1 MNDSL
6 LIQQYR
12 KKKSLWHNNYL
23 CYKNCYF
30 CQQKRERTNNMSH
43 LATLINDLAL
53 ILICAGVMTL
63 LFKKLKQPLVLGYV
77 VAGFL
82 ASPHM
87 PYTPSVMDTAN
98 IQTWADIGVI
108 FLLFA
113 LGLEFSFKKIV
124 KVGGAAIIAACTI
137 IFCMILL
144 GITVGTGFGWQRM
157 DSIFLGGMIAMSST
171 TIIYKAFD
179 DLGMRKK
186 QFTGLVLSVLILE
199 DILAIVLMVM
209 LSTMAVRHN
218 FEGSEMLESIGKLLF
233 FLILWFVV
241 GIYLIPELLKRC
253 RKLMSEET
261 LLIVSL
267 GLCFGMVVM
276 AARTGFSAAF
286 GAFIMGSILAETVE
300 AESIERLVKPV
311 KDLFGAVFFVSVGM
325 MVDPAMIV
333 EYALPIIVITLAVIF
348 GQSLF
353 GTLGVL
359 LAGQPLKTAMQCG
372 FSLTQIGEFAFI
384 IASLGVSL
392 HVTSDFLYPIVV
404 AVSVITTFLTPYM
417 IRFAEPASNF
427 VDTHLPVKWKNFL
440 LHYSSGSQTMN
451 HESLWKK
458 LILALT
464 RITIV
469 YSIVSIAVVALAF
482 RFLVPL
488 FLEHIPGIWGR
499 LLAAVVIILFISPF
513 LRAIMIKKNH
523 SAEFVT
529 LWNDSRGNRAP
540 LVATIVIRI
549 LIAVSFVMFV
559 IAGLFKV
566 SVGLLLGVAVLLVTM
581 MILSRQLKKQ
591 SIMIER
597 KFFQNL
603 RYRDMRAE
611 YMGEKKPEYA
621 GRLLSRDLHL
631 TDFEVPGE
639 SAWAGKTLAEL
650 NFGKKYGIHVV
661 SILRGRKRINIPGA
675 SVRLFPEDKI
685 QVIGTDE
692 ELNQF
697 SSEMEKAA
705 ILETDV
711 VEKSEMILRQFRVD
725 AHSIFL
731 GKTMRESG
739 IREQYHCLIVGVE
752 RGEETLHA
760 PDPHEPFMED
770 DVVWI
775 VGENADVYKLVGQK
789 NENVDME

>member
-1 MNDSL
+1 
-6 LIQQYR
+6 
-12 KKKSLWHNNYL
+12 
-23 CYKNCYF
+23 
-30 CQQKRERTNNMSH
+30 MSH

-333 EYALPIIVITLAVIF
+333 EYALPIIVITLAVIL

-458 LILALT
+458 FILALT

-650 NFGKKYGIHVV
+650 NFGKKYGIHVA

-692 ELNQF
+692 ELNRF

>member
-1 MNDSL
+1 
-6 LIQQYR
+6 
-12 KKKSLWHNNYL
+12 
-23 CYKNCYF
+23 
-30 CQQKRERTNNMSH
+30 MSH

-53 ILICAGVMTL
+53 ILICAGIMTL

-276 AARTGFSAAF
+276 AAHTGFSAAF

-333 EYALPIIVITLAVIF
+333 EYALPIIVITLAVIL

-427 VDTHLPVKWKNFL
+427 VDTHLPAKWKNFL

-458 LILALT
+458 FILALT

-488 FLEHIPGIWGR
+488 LLEHIPGIWGK
-499 LLAAVVIILFISPF
+499 LLAAFLTILFIAPF

-529 LWNDSRGNRAP
+529 LWKDSRGNRAP

-559 IAGLFKV
+559 IAGLFEV

-631 TDFEVPGE
+631 ADFEIPGE
-639 SAWAGKTLAEL
+639 SVWALSL
-650 NFGKKYGIHVV
+650 IH
-661 SILRGRKRINIPGA
+661 I
-675 SVRLFPEDKI
+675 
-685 QVIGTDE
+685 
-692 ELNQF
+692 
-697 SSEMEKAA
+697 SEP
-705 ILETDV
+705 T
-711 VEKSEMILRQFRVD
+711 R
-725 AHSIFL
+725 H
-731 GKTMRESG
+731 
-739 IREQYHCLIVGVE
+739 
-752 RGEETLHA
+752 
-760 PDPHEPFMED
+760 
-770 DVVWI
+770 
-775 VGENADVYKLVGQK
+775 
-789 NENVDME
+789 

>member
-1 MNDSL
+1 
-6 LIQQYR
+6 
-12 KKKSLWHNNYL
+12 
-23 CYKNCYF
+23 
-30 CQQKRERTNNMSH
+30 MSH
-43 LATLINDLAL
+43 LAPLIADLAL
-53 ILICAGVMTL
+53 ILICAGIMTL

-87 PYTPSVMDTAN
+87 AYTPSVMDTAN

-144 GITVGTGFGWQRM
+144 GVTVGTGFGWKRM
-157 DSIFLGGMIAMSST
+157 DCIFLGGMIAMSST

-209 LSTMAVRHN
+209 LSTMAVSHN
-218 FEGSEMLESIGKLLF
+218 FEGTEMLGSIAKLLF

-241 GIYLIPELLKRC
+241 GIYLIPGLLKRC

-276 AARTGFSAAF
+276 AAHTGFSAAF

-311 KDLFGAVFFVSVGM
+311 KDLFGAIFFVSVGM

-333 EYALPIIVITLAVIF
+333 EYAGPIVVITLAVIL

-392 HVTSDFLYPIVV
+392 HVTSHFLYPIVV
-404 AVSVITTFLTPYM
+404 AV
-417 IRFAEPASNF
+417 
-427 VDTHLPVKWKNFL
+427 
-440 LHYSSGSQTMN
+440 
-451 HESLWKK
+451 
-458 LILALT
+458 
-464 RITIV
+464 
-469 YSIVSIAVVALAF
+469 
-482 RFLVPL
+482 
-488 FLEHIPGIWGR
+488 
-499 LLAAVVIILFISPF
+499 
-513 LRAIMIKKNH
+513 
-523 SAEFVT
+523 
-529 LWNDSRGNRAP
+529 
-540 LVATIVIRI
+540 
-549 LIAVSFVMFV
+549 
-559 IAGLFKV
+559 
-566 SVGLLLGVAVLLVTM
+566 LLVTL

-597 KFFQNL
+597 TFFQNL

-631 TDFEVPGE
+631 TDFEIPGE
-639 SAWAGKTLAEL
+639 SAWVGRTLAEL

-661 SILRGRKRINIPGA
+661 SILRGKKRINIPGA
-675 SVRLFPEDKI
+675 SVRLFPQDKI
-685 QVIGTDE
+685 QVIATDE
-692 ELNQF
+692 ELNIF
-697 SSEMEKAA
+697 GKEMDKVSAMN
-705 ILETDV
+705 TDV
-711 VEKSEMILRQFRVD
+711 IEKSEMILRQFCVD
-725 AHSIFL
+725 GQSPFL
-731 GKTMRESG
+731 NKTLKEAG
-739 IREQYHCLIVGVE
+739 IREKYHCLIAGVE
-752 RGEETLHA
+752 RGGETLHA
-760 PDPHEPFMED
+760 PDPHEPFVEG
-770 DVVWI
+770 DVVWV
-775 VGENADVYKLVGQK
+775 VGESADVYELVSQK
-789 NENVDME
+789 GEGFDMEV

>member
-1 MNDSL
+1 
-6 LIQQYR
+6 
-12 KKKSLWHNNYL
+12 
-23 CYKNCYF
+23 
-30 CQQKRERTNNMSH
+30 MSH

-529 LWNDSRGNRAP
+529 LWNDSQGNRAP

-559 IAGLFKV
+559 ISGLFKV
-566 SVGLLLGVAVLLVTM
+566 SVGLLLGVAVLLVIM

>member
-1 MNDSL
+1 
-6 LIQQYR
+6 
-12 KKKSLWHNNYL
+12 
-23 CYKNCYF
+23 
-30 CQQKRERTNNMSH
+30 MSH

-559 IAGLFKV
+559 ISGLFKV
-566 SVGLLLGVAVLLVTM
+566 SVGLLLGVAVLLVIM

-650 NFGKKYGIHVV
+650 NFGKKYGIHVA

-692 ELNQF
+692 ELNRF

-731 GKTMRESG
+731 GKTLRESG

-770 DVVWI
+770 DVVWV

>member
-1 MNDSL
+1 
-6 LIQQYR
+6 
-12 KKKSLWHNNYL
+12 
-23 CYKNCYF
+23 
-30 CQQKRERTNNMSH
+30 MSH
-43 LATLINDLAL
+43 LAPLIADLAL
-53 ILICAGVMTL
+53 ILICAGIMTL

-87 PYTPSVMDTAN
+87 AYTPSVMDTAN
-98 IQTWADIGVI
+98 VQTWADIGVI

-144 GITVGTGFGWQRM
+144 GIAVGTAFGWKRM
-157 DSIFLGGMIAMSST
+157 DCIFLGGMIAMSST

-209 LSTMAVRHN
+209 LSTMAVSNN
-218 FEGSEMLESIGKLLF
+218 FEGAEMLGSIAKLLF

-241 GIYLIPELLKRC
+241 GIYLIPVFLKKC

-267 GLCFGMVVM
+267 GLCFGMVVL
-276 AARTGFSAAF
+276 AAHTGFSAAF

-311 KDLFGAVFFVSVGM
+311 KDLFGAIFFVSVGM

-333 EYALPIIVITLAVIF
+333 EYAVPIVVITLAVIV

-392 HVTSDFLYPIVV
+392 HVTSHFLYPIVV

-427 VDTHLPVKWKNFL
+427 VDVHLPQKWRKFL
-440 LHYSSGSQTMN
+440 MHYASGSQTMN

-458 LILALT
+458 LIFALV
-464 RITIV
+464 RITMV
-469 YSIVSIAVVALAF
+469 YSIISVAIIAIAF

-488 FLEHIPGIWGR
+488 CHDALPGVWGS
-499 LLAAVVIILFISPF
+499 LLAAVIIILFISPF

-523 SAEFVT
+523 SVEFVT
-529 LWNDSRGNRAP
+529 LWRDSRGNRAP
-540 LVATIVIRI
+540 LVATIVLRI
-549 LIAVSFVMFV
+549 LLAVSFVMFV
-559 IAGLFKV
+559 IGGLFKV
-566 SVGLLLGVAVLLVTM
+566 SVGLVLGVAVLLVIV

-597 KFFQNL
+597 TFFQNL
-603 RYRDMRAE
+603 RSRDLRAE
-611 YMGEKKPEYA
+611 YLGEKKPEYA

-631 TDFEVPGE
+631 TDYEIPGE
-639 SAWAGKTLAEL
+639 STWAGKTLAEL
-650 NFGKKYGIHVV
+650 NFGKKYGVHVV

-675 SVRLFPEDKI
+675 SVRLFPQDKI
-685 QVIGTDE
+685 QVIATDE
-692 ELNQF
+692 DLNVF
-697 SSEMEKAA
+697 GDEMNKVSS
-705 ILETDV
+705 IDTDA
-711 VEKSEMILRQFRVD
+711 VEKSAMILRQFRID
-725 AHSIFL
+725 EDSPFL
-731 GKTMRESG
+731 GKTLKEVG
-739 IREQYHCLIVGVE
+739 IREKYHCLIAGVE

-760 PDPHEPFMED
+760 PAPYEPFAEG
-770 DVVWI
+770 DVVWV
-775 VGENADVYKLVGQK
+775 VGENDDVYQLVGK
-789 NENVDME
+789 NDEIVDM

>member
-1 MNDSL
+1 
-6 LIQQYR
+6 
-12 KKKSLWHNNYL
+12 
-23 CYKNCYF
+23 
-30 CQQKRERTNNMSH
+30 MSH

-333 EYALPIIVITLAVIF
+333 EYALPIIVITLAVIL

-458 LILALT
+458 FILALT

-559 IAGLFKV
+559 ISGLFKV
-566 SVGLLLGVAVLLVTM
+566 SVGLLLGVAVLLVIM

>member
-1 MNDSL
+1 
-6 LIQQYR
+6 
-12 KKKSLWHNNYL
+12 
-23 CYKNCYF
+23 
-30 CQQKRERTNNMSH
+30 MSH

-124 KVGGAAIIAACTI
+124 KVGGAAVIAACTI

-144 GITVGTGFGWQRM
+144 GIAVGTGFGWQRM

-218 FEGSEMLESIGKLLF
+218 FEGAEMLESIGKLLF

-325 MVDPAMIV
+325 MVNPAMIV
-333 EYALPIIVITLAVIF
+333 EYALPIIVITLAVIL

-359 LAGQPLKTAMQCG
+359 LSGQPLKTAMQCG

-417 IRFAEPASNF
+417 IRFAEPASGF
-427 VDTHLPVKWKNFL
+427 VDKYLPARWMNFL
-440 LHYSSGSQTMN
+440 TRYASGSQTMN

-458 LILALT
+458 FIFALT

-469 YSIVSIAVVALAF
+469 YSIVSIAVIALSF

-488 FLEHIPGIWGR
+488 FLENLPGIWGK
-499 LLAAVVIILFISPF
+499 LLAAVVTILFISPF

-523 SAEFVT
+523 SIEFVT

-559 IAGLFKV
+559 IAGLFKI

-631 TDFEVPGE
+631 TDFVVPGE
-639 SAWAGKTLAEL
+639 SEWAGQTLAEL
-650 NFGKKYGIHVV
+650 NLGKQYGVHVV

-675 SVRLFPEDKI
+675 SIRLFPEDKI
-685 QVIGTDE
+685 QVIATDE
-692 ELNQF
+692 ELNLF
-697 SSEMEKAA
+697 GAEMEKAA
-705 ILETDV
+705 ALETDV

-725 AHSIFL
+725 AHSTFL

-752 RGEETLHA
+752 RGEEALHA
-760 PDPHEPFMED
+760 PDSHEPFMEG
-770 DVVWI
+770 DVVWV

>member
-1 MNDSL
+1 
-6 LIQQYR
+6 
-12 KKKSLWHNNYL
+12 
-23 CYKNCYF
+23 
-30 CQQKRERTNNMSH
+30 MSH
-43 LATLINDLAL
+43 LAPLIADLAL
-53 ILICAGVMTL
+53 ILICAGIMTL
-63 LFKKLKQPLVLGYV
+63 IFKKLKQPLVLGYV

-82 ASPHM
+82 AGPHIAF
-87 PYTPSVMDTAN
+87 TPSVVDATN
-98 IQTWADIGVI
+98 VQTWADIGVI

-137 IFCMILL
+137 IFCMIML
-144 GITVGTGFGWQRM
+144 GVTVGTGFGWKRM
-157 DSIFLGGMIAMSST
+157 DCIFLGGMIAMSST

-179 DLGMRKK
+179 DLGLRKK

-209 LSTMAVRHN
+209 LSTMAVSNN
-218 FEGSEMLESIGKLLF
+218 FEGSEMLESIAKLLF

-241 GIYLIPELLKRC
+241 GIYVIPGFLKRC

-267 GLCFGMVVM
+267 GLCFGMVVL
-276 AARTGFSAAF
+276 ASHTGFSAAF

-311 KDLFGAVFFVSVGM
+311 KDLFGAIFFVSVGM
-325 MVDPAMIV
+325 MVDPNMIM
-333 EYALPIIVITLAVIF
+333 EYAGPIVVITLAVII

-359 LAGQPLKTAMQCG
+359 LAGRPLKTAMQCG

-392 HVTSDFLYPIVV
+392 HVTSHFLYPIVV

-417 IRFAEPASNF
+417 IRVAEPASNF
-427 VDTHLPVKWKNFL
+427 VDTHLPAKWRSFL
-440 LHYSSGSQTMN
+440 NRYSSGSQTMN

-458 LILALT
+458 LILALV
-464 RITIV
+464 RITVV
-469 YSIVSIAVVALAF
+469 YSIVSVAIIALTF

-488 FLEHIPGIWGR
+488 LHDSLPGIWGS
-499 LLAAVVIILFISPF
+499 LLAALIIILFISPF

-523 SAEFVT
+523 SVEFVT
-529 LWNDSRGNRAP
+529 LWNDSRANRAP
-540 LVATIVIRI
+540 LVATIVFRV
-549 LIAVSFVMFV
+549 LLAVSFVMFV

-566 SVGLLLGVAVLLVTM
+566 SVSLVFGVAVALVIL

-591 SIMIER
+591 SILIER

-611 YMGEKKPEYA
+611 YLGEKKPEYA

-631 TDFEVPGE
+631 TDFELPGE
-639 SAWAGKTLAEL
+639 ANWAGKTLAEL
-650 NFGKKYGIHVV
+650 NFGNRYGVHVV
-661 SILRGRKRINIPGA
+661 SILRGKRRINIPGA
-675 SVRLFPEDKI
+675 SVRLFPQDKI
-685 QVIGTDE
+685 QVIATDE
-692 ELNQF
+692 DLNVF
-697 SSEMEKAA
+697 SEEMNKSSVMQS
-705 ILETDV
+705 DV
-711 VEKSEMILRQFRVD
+711 IEKSEMILRQFRVD
-725 AHSIFL
+725 ENSPFL
-731 GKTMRESG
+731 NKTLKESG
-739 IREQYHCLIVGVE
+739 IREKYRCLIVGVD
-752 RGEETLHA
+752 RDGETLHA
-760 PDPHEPFMED
+760 PDPHEPFMEG

-775 VGENADVYKLVGQK
+775 VGENNDVYKLINISQ
-789 NENVDME
+789 

>member
-1 MNDSL
+1 
-6 LIQQYR
+6 
-12 KKKSLWHNNYL
+12 
-23 CYKNCYF
+23 
-30 CQQKRERTNNMSH
+30 MSH

-566 SVGLLLGVAVLLVTM
+566 SVGLLLGVAVLLVIM

>member
-1 MNDSL
+1 
-6 LIQQYR
+6 
-12 KKKSLWHNNYL
+12 
-23 CYKNCYF
+23 
-30 CQQKRERTNNMSH
+30 MSH

-53 ILICAGVMTL
+53 ILICAGIMTL

-276 AARTGFSAAF
+276 AAHTGFSAAF

-333 EYALPIIVITLAVIF
+333 EYALPIIVITLAVIL

-427 VDTHLPVKWKNFL
+427 VDTHLPAKWKNFL

-458 LILALT
+458 FILALT

-488 FLEHIPGIWGR
+488 LLEHIPGIWGK
-499 LLAAVVIILFISPF
+499 LLAAFLTILFIAPF

-529 LWNDSRGNRAP
+529 LWKDSRGNRAP

-559 IAGLFKV
+559 IAGLFEV

-631 TDFEVPGE
+631 ADFEIPGE
-639 SAWAGKTLAEL
+639 SAWAGKTLLAL
-650 NFGKKYGIHVV
+650 NFGKQFGVHVV
-661 SILRGRKRINIPGA
+661 SILRGKKRINIPGA

-697 SSEMEKAA
+697 GTEMEKASA
-705 ILETDV
+705 LDTNV
-711 VEKSEMILRQFRVD
+711 VEKSETILRQFRVD
-725 AHSIFL
+725 EQSEFL

-739 IREQYHCLIVGVE
+739 IREKYHCLIVGVE
-752 RGEETLHA
+752 RGEEALHA

-770 DVVWI
+770 DVVWV
-775 VGENADVYKLVGQK
+775 VGEKADVYKLVGQK
-789 NENVDME
+789 NENIDME

>member
-1 MNDSL
+1 
-6 LIQQYR
+6 
-12 KKKSLWHNNYL
+12 
-23 CYKNCYF
+23 
-30 CQQKRERTNNMSH
+30 MSH

-53 ILICAGVMTL
+53 ILICAGIMTL

-276 AARTGFSAAF
+276 AAHTGFSAAF

-333 EYALPIIVITLAVIF
+333 EYALPIIVITLAVIL

-427 VDTHLPVKWKNFL
+427 VDTHLPAKWKNFL

-458 LILALT
+458 FILALT

-488 FLEHIPGIWGR
+488 LLEHIPGIWGK
-499 LLAAVVIILFISPF
+499 LLAAFLTILFIAPF

-529 LWNDSRGNRAP
+529 LWKDSRGNRAP

-559 IAGLFKV
+559 IAGLFEV

-621 GRLLSRDLHL
+621 GRLLSLSL
-631 TDFEVPGE
+631 
-639 SAWAGKTLAEL
+639 
-650 NFGKKYGIHVV
+650 IH
-661 SILRGRKRINIPGA
+661 I
-675 SVRLFPEDKI
+675 
-685 QVIGTDE
+685 
-692 ELNQF
+692 
-697 SSEMEKAA
+697 
-705 ILETDV
+705 
-711 VEKSEMILRQFRVD
+711 
-725 AHSIFL
+725 
-731 GKTMRESG
+731 
-739 IREQYHCLIVGVE
+739 
-752 RGEETLHA
+752 
-760 PDPHEPFMED
+760 
-770 DVVWI
+770 
-775 VGENADVYKLVGQK
+775 
-789 NENVDME
+789 

>member
-1 MNDSL
+1 
-6 LIQQYR
+6 
-12 KKKSLWHNNYL
+12 
-23 CYKNCYF
+23 
-30 CQQKRERTNNMSH
+30 MSH
-43 LATLINDLAL
+43 LAPLIADLAL
-53 ILICAGVMTL
+53 ILICAGMMTL

-87 PYTPSVMDTAN
+87 PYTPSVVDTAH

-124 KVGGAAIIAACTI
+124 KVGGAAVIAACTI

-144 GITVGTGFGWQRM
+144 GVMVGACFGWQRM
-157 DSIFLGGMIAMSST
+157 DCLFLGGMIAMSST

-179 DLGMRKK
+179 DLGLRKK
-186 QFTGLVLSVLILE
+186 QFAGLVLSVLILE

-209 LSTMAVRHN
+209 LSTMAVSNN
-218 FEGSEMLESIGKLLF
+218 FEGVEMLGSIAKLVF

-241 GIYLIPELLKRC
+241 GIYLIPVLLKSC

-276 AARTGFSAAF
+276 AAHTGFSAAF
-286 GAFIMGSILAETVE
+286 GAFIMGSIFAETVE

-311 KDLFGAVFFVSVGM
+311 KDLFGAIFFVSVGM

-333 EYALPIIVITLAVIF
+333 EYAGPIVAITLAVIL
-348 GQSLF
+348 GQSCF

-359 LAGQPLKTAMQCG
+359 LSGQPLKTALQCG

-392 HVTSDFLYPIVV
+392 GVTRQFLYPIVV

-417 IRFAEPASNF
+417 IRLAEPTSNF
-427 VDTHLPVKWKNFL
+427 VDAHLPEKWQKFL
-440 LHYSSGSQTMN
+440 NHYASGSQPVN
-451 HESLWKK
+451 HDSLWKK
-458 LILALT
+458 LILSLV
-464 RITIV
+464 RITLV
-469 YSIVSIAVVALAF
+469 YSIICVAIIALAF
-482 RFLVPL
+482 RFVVPL
-488 FLEHIPGIWGR
+488 FQHSLPGFWGS
-499 LLAAVVIILFISPF
+499 LLSAMVIILCIAPF

-523 SAEFVT
+523 SVEFVM

-540 LVATIVIRI
+540 LLATIVLRLLLGI
-549 LIAVSFVMFV
+549 SFVMFV
-559 IAGLFKV
+559 IAGLFKW
-566 SVGLLLGVAVLLVTM
+566 SVGLVFGVALLLV
-581 MILSRQLKKQ
+581 ILMVFSRRLKKQ
-591 SIMIER
+591 SILIER
-597 KFFQNL
+597 TFFQNL
-603 RYRDMRAE
+603 RSRDIRAE

-631 TDFEVPGE
+631 ADFVVPGE
-639 SAWAGKTLAEL
+639 SEWAGKTLAEL

-675 SVRLFPEDKI
+675 SVCLFPQDKI
-685 QVIGTDE
+685 QVIATDE
-692 ELNQF
+692 ELNLF
-697 SSEMEKAA
+697 GEALDKAA
-705 ILETDV
+705 AMQMDV
-711 VEKSEMILRQFRVD
+711 IEKSETKLCQFRVD
-725 AHSIFL
+725 EHSPFL
-731 GKTMRESG
+731 NKTLKEAG
-739 IREQYHCLIVGVE
+739 IREKYHCLIVGVE
-752 RGEETLHA
+752 RGDNTLHA
-760 PDPHEPFMED
+760 PNPYEPFAEG

-775 VGENADVYKLVGQK
+775 VGEIHDVYQLTNSPYNY
-789 NENVDME
+789 NEE